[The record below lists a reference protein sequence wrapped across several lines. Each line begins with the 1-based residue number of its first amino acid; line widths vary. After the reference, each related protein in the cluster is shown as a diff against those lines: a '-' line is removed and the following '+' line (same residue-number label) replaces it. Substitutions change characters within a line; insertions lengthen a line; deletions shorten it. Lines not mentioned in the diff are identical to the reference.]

1 MIHDR
6 LNDSNNSNDG
16 RERQHIQERQNKSK
30 WSEKSSFERPK
41 IRTVG
46 NQNTKTTGA
55 DNAAHQISQERTI
68 AQQNLQS
75 VEITKKR
82 GHYEKLCRSL
92 KKIQHVEESIHQQKT
107 TGTTIEYRR

>member
-16 RERQHIQERQNKSK
+16 RERQHIQERQNKRK
-30 WSEKSSFERPK
+30 WSEKSSYERPK

-75 VEITKKR
+75 VEITKKNEDTMR
-82 GHYEKLCRSL
+82 NCADH
-92 KKIQHVEESIHQQKT
+92 
-107 TGTTIEYRR
+107 